1 MALNYNGIHAGEIL
15 RISGILLAAGA
26 ATRFGG
32 GKLLHA
38 LADGTPLCIAA
49 ARNLLTALP
58 DVLAVVRP
66 GDDELARLLKAAGC
80 EVTICADA
88 VRGMGCSLAHAI
100 GMRRDAAAW
109 IVALADMPALKAAT
123 ISSVARAL
131 EGGAVLAAPAYQG
144 ARGHPV
150 GIGSRFREDLI
161 KLDGDAGARDIVAAH
176 RSEIVL
182 IDCDDPG
189 VLLDIDRPEDLPR
202 GS

>member
-1 MALNYNGIHAGEIL
+1 M
-15 RISGILLAAGA
+15 RIDGILLAAGA
-26 ATRFGG
+26 AKRFGG

-38 LADGTPLCIAA
+38 LADGAPLGVAA
-49 ARNLLTALP
+49 ARNLLAALP

-100 GMRRDAAAW
+100 GMRRNAGGW
-109 IVALADMPALKAAT
+109 IVALADMPALKPAT
-123 ISSVARAL
+123 ILSVAKAI
-131 EGGAVLAAPAYQG
+131 EGGAVLAAPAYKG

-150 GIGSRFREDLI
+150 GIGSRFRDDLL
-161 KLDGDAGARDIVAAH
+161 KLHGDAGARDIVVAH
-176 RSEIVL
+176 RNEIVL
-182 IDCDDPG
+182 IECDDPG
-189 VLLDIDRPEDLPR
+189 VLLDIDRPEDLLR